1 MTDLHECC
9 AVLGVATTVT
19 AEEAKRAYR
28 DLVREWHPDRLQHDP
43 SRQQQAEAKLKQ
55 INVAYGVL
63 EEYLTTGNFRI
74 RSFSTRTNPRP
85 QPKPKK
91 SDPADEEARL
101 RRARTRAATLHE
113 RGEEHFMSG
122 RWQESVS
129 CLLQS
134 ICLVQNNPDAYYT
147 LGLSYRMLKLPA
159 KAASAFKQVIRM
171 RPVSVMAYEQ
181 LGQVL
186 LIMGEPREVLAASSQ
201 ILRSRPDEPGVL
213 VNMSAAYRSLKR
225 YSQARESIE
234 RALQLNPNHPQ
245 AHYEMGMTRLA
256 LGDESAAR
264 NQVNILRDLNRE
276 LAGEL
281 LVSIATAGQPKR
293 R

>member
-1 MTDLHECC
+1 
-9 AVLGVATTVT
+9 VLGVSTTVT
-19 AEEAKRAYR
+19 ADEAKRAYR

-43 SRQQQAEAKLKQ
+43 CRQQQAEAKLKQ

-74 RSFSTRTNPRP
+74 RSFSARQNTRPT
-85 QPKPKK
+85 PKPKK
-91 SDPADEEARL
+91 ADPAAEEARM

-113 RGEEHFMSG
+113 RGEEHFITG
-122 RWQESVS
+122 RWQEAVS
-129 CLLQS
+129 SLLQS

-159 KAASAFKQVIRM
+159 KAASAFKQVIRI

-201 ILRSRPDEPGVL
+201 ILRDRPDEPGVL
-213 VNMSAAYRSLKR
+213 VNMSAAYRSLNR
-225 YSQARESIE
+225 YSQAKESIE
-234 RALQLNPNHPQ
+234 RALRVNPDHPQ

-264 NQVNILRDLNRE
+264 DQVNILRDLNRE
-276 LAGEL
+276 LAGQL
-281 LVSIATAGQPKR
+281 LVSIASAGQPR
-293 R
+293 RR